1 LEDFKAISGKG
12 LRGFLQTPSQK
23 FEIYLGNR
31 ALMADIGLD
40 VFSYED
46 AIRKLENDGKTV
58 MILSID
64 KKISGALAIA
74 DVLKKNQLK
83 QYNHSKKII

>member
-1 LEDFKAISGKG
+1 
-12 LRGFLQTPSQK
+12 
-23 FEIYLGNR
+23 
-31 ALMADIGLD
+31 MADIGLD